1 MPDFGRWTSNGGD
14 PSLNEI
20 NRTDRFLDALANQQP
35 VYSTDPSE
43 AELAQLLAGWRDEV
57 RTPPLMRPV
66 TPRDAA
72 VALTRAVE
80 ARKRTRTSIAM
91 VGSVAAAVLC
101 LGGFGAVVAGAGPGD
116 PLYGLHTMLF
126 GEQPQKRDDRVMLAS
141 QQLAEVQQLI
151 DERQWDAAQDKLQTL
166 TTTVATVNDVEQKQ
180 ELVTEWQELTVKVDA
195 KDANATLPPGAP
207 PPPMPEPVVVAPG
220 ATTSTTTSSETS
232 SPPSSSSETTTSSS
246 SSSETTSPTTTS
258 SPTSSSPAPELPPP
272 PSGTPTTTTTPPTT
286 TTTATTTPP
295 TTTTTATTTP
305 PTTTTTATTTPPTT
319 TTTATTTPPTTTTT
333 ATTTTTTTQAVTTT
347 TTTSQAAAPP
357 AAGPPAGG
365 GAPAAGGGAPAAGG
379 GTPPAGG
386 DGGSPDGGGAQ
397 VVAPPA
403 TVTSEVPRQRGP
415 ESPVTESQATVTI
428 PVTTTTPVMPPPK
441 KRGDSE

>member
-20 NRTDRFLDALANQQP
+20 NRTDRFLDALASQQP

-57 RTPPLMRPV
+57 RTPPLMAPV

-80 ARKRTRTSIAM
+80 SRKRTRTSLAL

-126 GEQPQKRDDRVMLAS
+126 GEEQQTRTDQVALAS
-141 QQLAEVQQLI
+141 QQLAEVQQLV
-151 DERQWDAAQDKLQTL
+151 DEGQWDAAQDKLQTL

-180 ELVTEWQELTVKVDA
+180 DLVTQWQELTVKVDA

-220 ATTSTTTSSETS
+220 SDTSTTSTTTSSATS
-232 SPPSSSSETTTSSS
+232 GSTSSSSETPT
-246 SSSETTSPTTTS
+246 SSSETTSSTETS
-258 SPTSSSPAPELPPP
+258 TPVPQPPP
-272 PSGTPTTTTTPPTT
+272 ASDTPTTTTPPTT
-286 TTTATTTPP
+286 T
-295 TTTTTATTTP
+295 
-305 PTTTTTATTTPPTT
+305 
-319 TTTATTTPPTTTTT
+319 
-333 ATTTTTTTQAVTTT
+333 ATTTTHAVTTT
-347 TTTSQAAAPP
+347 TTTSQAGVP
-357 AAGPPAGG
+357 AVGG
-365 GAPAAGGGAPAAGG
+365 GAPA
-379 GTPPAGG
+379 
-386 DGGSPDGGGAQ
+386 GGGAQ
-397 VVAPPA
+397 VVAPPTVA
-403 TVTSEVPRQRGP
+403 APPTVVTPPEVVAPPAVVAPPPTVTSEAPRQRAP
-415 ESPVTESQATVTI
+415 ESPVTEGQETVTN
-428 PVTTTTPVMPPPK
+428 PVTTTMPLMPPPK
-441 KRGDSE
+441 KRGGE